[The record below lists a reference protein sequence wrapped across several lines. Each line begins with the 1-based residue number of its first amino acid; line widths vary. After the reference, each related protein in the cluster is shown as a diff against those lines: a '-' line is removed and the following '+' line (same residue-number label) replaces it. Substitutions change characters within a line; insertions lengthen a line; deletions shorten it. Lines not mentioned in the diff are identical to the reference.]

1 MYLRYIYLIFLCIE
15 FSWTEQS
22 LIINEFLASNYITN
36 PEMQD
41 FDDFS
46 DWVEIYN
53 RDSIDHYLTNYFLTD
68 DLDRPLKWKIP
79 DCTVIE
85 ANSYLLFWA
94 DGFNERPNVL
104 HTRPY
109 WPWDDFITRNYHTN
123 FKLSKEGE
131 EIGLFKAELAD
142 SLTYI
147 QKGDFWKYYDFGSY
161 PGVNWINLDYNDQ
174 DWSTGYAELGYGD
187 GDEATVVDFGPNNDE
202 KYITTY
208 FRKVINIDNIN
219 GLQSLRFKVLR
230 DDGVLVYLNENEI
243 IRDNLPEGQ
252 ISFQTQAT
260 STVSFSDEEQ
270 YYEWYIDAD
279 LIDEGENVIA
289 VEVHQSSGSSS
300 DKSFDL
306 ELIAYYFGG
315 VSLVDSLSYREQI
328 SDVSYGRNHQSEIWG
343 YYGQPT
349 PGYPNNTHQL
359 QIPFMSG
366 DVVSNLTSGI
376 YDEDQTI
383 TMTTNNSEGIIYY
396 TTDGSKPVL
405 TSNIYT
411 SPIFTGGNTIIKART
426 IEPNKLPGK
435 ISTFTY
441 LISSQNSIPTVSLI
455 VEPDFLWDDNIGI
468 YSNEYKQR
476 EIPITLHYI
485 KNGFN
490 TSFEIDAGARLGGL
504 NIWTKPQKPFTIYTR
519 NRFGEDAIYYQL
531 FENKPIAN
539 FSRIVLRNGGDD
551 WEETLIRDPMIES
564 IAEGMLD
571 CGYMA
576 YTPSSLYL
584 NGDYWGVYNIR
595 EKFDK
600 NYFTQNFNVNG
611 ENIDHLEYTQTQS
624 GVELLVVEGDL
635 IDYNS
640 MINILASY
648 NISNNDGWIL
658 IDSLLNVNS
667 FIDHLILTGYAA
679 NTSWEH
685 NREWWKEKRTGSK
698 WQWLIVDLDRG
709 FNYTNISRNLIDNLE
724 EDYELFSL
732 LLQNQVFKQKFAQ
745 RSAAHLN
752 NTFAPNRIEN
762 IVDSLSNL
770 ISIEIN
776 NHIEKW
782 SESGGIESYNEWV
795 NELQEIKEF
804 AIDRSNFVFEQIDEE
819 LNLYGTVNLNV
830 SVTPPN
836 SGEVLI
842 NDVNSKYQN
851 DGAKYFKD
859 IPIEFIALPNPGYE
873 FIGWE
878 GISDSSRISMSFS
891 NNSDLTALFQLSN
904 DIMLPDTLFENVN
917 LTNQSYVVSDDLVIN
932 NGVTLTISE
941 GTFVK
946 MPPEGN
952 IIVNGRLLI
961 NGTENNPVK
970 IINNNTL
977 TNDYRWG
984 AMCFNNASDTSKINN
999 LHLSGASRGED
1010 PTYQYGAISGK
1021 NANLIIKNTLI
1032 EDVLFPIYI
1041 DGGSIDLKNSE
1052 IYCEF
1057 TCDFINVKN
1066 GIANIDG
1073 NTFFGSNTIDT
1084 DAIDLDGVTNGL
1096 VKGNRIYNLIGFNSD
1111 GIDIGE
1117 MSSNIVIENN
1127 LIYNSGD
1134 KGVSVGQ
1141 GSTVVLKGNVI
1152 VGSKVGIAVK
1162 DNSTADVINNTFFR
1176 NDTSISAFE
1185 KNFGLGGGVIHVNNT
1200 LLYQRLGNPIYK
1212 DELSE
1217 INVKY
1222 SLSNTEI
1229 IIGQENILDDPN
1241 FLDVEN
1247 YNLELMPNSP
1257 CIDAGDPSLPLDDDG
1272 TISDIGGYY
1281 TYSELDYPFD
1291 IPQYLADHIKINELL
1306 AINSTTNQDE
1316 FGEFDDWVEIFNSSS
1331 ESMDLSNCFLSD
1343 DTANLTKWRFPDS
1356 ASIIMPGGHLLIW
1369 CDDNIE
1375 QGPLHANFKLSS
1387 SGEPLIFSTN
1397 DGFTI
1402 IDQITFGQQSSDLS
1416 YGRES
1421 DGSAEWTFSS
1431 PTPNASNGLLST
1443 NYDKIVLNDFELLNN
1458 YPNPFNPITNINY
1471 FLLEYSHV
1479 KLVIHDIIGRE
1490 IISLVNGFQSR
1501 GHKSVVWNGTNHL
1514 SQPVSAGMYLYTIQA
1529 KNYTQTKKMILLK

>member
-1 MYLRYIYLIFLCIE
+1 VHLRYIFLIFIFLKY
-15 FSWTEQS
+15 S
-22 LIINEFLASNYITN
+22 LAEHSIRINEFLASNYVTN
-36 PEMQD
+36 PEMHD

-53 RDSIDHYLTNYFLTD
+53 PDSIDHDLSNYFLTD
-68 DLDRPLKWKIP
+68 DLDSPLKWKIP
-79 DCTVIE
+79 DYTTIE

-109 WPWDDFITRNYHTN
+109 WPWDDFMTRNYHTN

-131 EIGLFKAELAD
+131 EIGLFKAEQAD
-142 SLTYI
+142 SLAFI
-147 QKGDFWKYYDFGSY
+147 QKGDSWKYYDSGSY
-161 PGVNWINLDYNDQ
+161 PGVNWINKDFNDS
-174 DWSTGYAELGYGD
+174 DWSTGYAEFGYGD
-187 GDEATVVDFGPNNDE
+187 GDEATVVDFGPDSDE

-208 FRKVINIDNIN
+208 FRKIINIDNIS
-219 GLQSLRFKVLR
+219 GLQSLKFKILR
-230 DDGVLVYLNENEI
+230 DDGVLIYLNGDEI
-243 IRDNLPEGQ
+243 IRDNMPEGQ
-252 ISFQTQAT
+252 ILFQTLAT
-260 STVSFSDEEQ
+260 SAVSFSDEEE
-270 YYEWYIDAD
+270 YYEWDIDAD

-289 VEVHQSSGSSS
+289 VEVHQSSSSSS
-300 DKSFDL
+300 DISFDL
-306 ELIAYYFGG
+306 ELKAYYFGG
-315 VSLVDSLSYREQI
+315 VSLVDSLYYEGQI
-328 SDVSYGRNHQSEIWG
+328 SDVSYGRDHQSEIWG

-349 PGYPNNTHQL
+349 PGHSNSTHQL
-359 QIPFMSG
+359 QFPLLSG
-366 DVVSNLTSGI
+366 DVFSNVTSGI
-376 YDEDQTI
+376 YNEAQTI
-383 TMTTNNSEGIIYY
+383 TLTANDPDGIIYY
-396 TTDGSKPVL
+396 TIDGSKPVL
-405 TSNIYT
+405 NSNIYT
-411 SPIFTGGNTIIKART
+411 DPFLIGSNTIIKTRT

-441 LISSQNSIPTVSLI
+441 LISSHNSIPIVSLI
-455 VEPDFLWDDNIGI
+455 VEPDFLWGDDIGI

-476 EIPITLHYI
+476 EVPVTLHYF
-485 KNGFN
+485 KNGVN

-519 NRFGEDAIYYQL
+519 DRFGEDAIYYQL
-531 FENKPIAN
+531 FKNKPIAN

-584 NGDYWGVYNIR
+584 NGDYWGIHNIR

-611 ENIDHLEYTQTQS
+611 DNIDHLEYTQTQS
-624 GVELLVVEGDL
+624 GVDLLVVEGDL
-635 IDYNS
+635 IDYNA
-640 MINILASY
+640 MINIISGN
-648 NISNNDGWIL
+648 NISDTDGWIL
-658 IDSLLNVNS
+658 IDSLINVNS
-667 FIDHLILTGYAA
+667 FIDHVFLTGYAA

-709 FNYTNISRNLIDNLE
+709 FNYSNIFRNLIDNLI

-732 LLQNQVFKQKFAQ
+732 LLENQVFKQKFAQ

-752 NTFAPNRIEN
+752 NTFAPMRIQN
-762 IVDSLSNL
+762 IVDSLSNV
-770 ISIEIN
+770 ISTEIT
-776 NHIEKW
+776 NHIERW
-782 SESGGIESYNEWV
+782 SESGGIESYNEWA

-804 AIDRSNFVFEQIDEE
+804 AMDRSNFVFEQIDEE
-819 LNLYGTVNLNV
+819 LNLNGTVNLNV
-830 SVTPPN
+830 SITPSN
-836 SGEVLI
+836 SGKVVI
-842 NDVNSKYQN
+842 NDVNSNYQS
-851 DGAKYFKD
+851 DEAKYFKD
-859 IPIEFIALPNPGYE
+859 IPMELVAIPNPGYE

-878 GISDSSRISMSFS
+878 GVSESSNVSMSFS

-904 DIMLPDTLFENVN
+904 DIILPDTLYEDVN
-917 LTNQSYVVSDDLVIN
+917 LTNQSYVVSNDLVIN

-941 GTFVK
+941 GAFIK

-961 NGTENNPVK
+961 NGTDYNPVT

-977 TNDYRWG
+977 TIDYRWG
-984 AMCFNNASDTSKINN
+984 AICFNNASDTSKINN
-999 LHLSGASRGED
+999 LHLSGASRGVD

-1021 NANLIIKNTLI
+1021 DANLTIKNTLI
-1032 EDVLFPIYI
+1032 EDVLFPVYI
-1041 DGGSIDLKNSE
+1041 NGGSIDLRDSE

-1057 TCDFINVKN
+1057 TCDFVNVKN
-1066 GIANIDG
+1066 GNANIDG
-1073 NTFFGSNTIDT
+1073 NTFFGSNAIDT

-1096 VKGNRIYNLIGFNSD
+1096 IKGNKIYNFIGFNSD

-1117 MSSNIVIENN
+1117 MSSNILIEDN

-1141 GSTVVLKGNVI
+1141 GSTVVLKANLI
-1152 VGSKVGIAVK
+1152 VGSKVGVAVK

-1185 KNFGLGGGVIHVNNT
+1185 KNSGLGGGVIHVNNT

-1217 INVKY
+1217 IYVKY
-1222 SLSNTEI
+1222 SLSNTDI
-1229 IIGQENILDDPN
+1229 ISGQGNILDDPQ
-1241 FLDVEN
+1241 FSDIEN

-1257 CIDAGDPSLPLDDDG
+1257 CIDAGDPSLPLDVDG

-1281 TYSELDYPFD
+1281 TYNALDYPFD

-1343 DTANLTKWRFPDS
+1343 DTTNLTKWRFPDS
-1356 ASIIMPGGHLLIW
+1356 ANTILPGGHVLIW
-1369 CDDNIE
+1369 CDDNIG

-1387 SGEPLIFSTN
+1387 SGESLIFSTN
-1397 DGFTI
+1397 NGFTI

-1421 DGSAEWTFSS
+1421 DGYTEWTFSS
-1431 PTPNASNGLLST
+1431 PSPNSSNGLLST
-1443 NYDKIVLNDFELLNN
+1443 NYDKTVLNHYELLYN
-1458 YPNPFNPITNINY
+1458 YPNPFNPATNINY
-1471 FLLEYSHV
+1471 FLPEYSHV
-1479 KLVIHDIIGRE
+1479 KLVIHDIMGRE
-1490 IISLVNGFQSR
+1490 IISLVNGFQES
-1501 GHKSVVWNGTNHL
+1501 GYKTVVWNGTNHL
-1514 SQPVSAGMYLYTIQA
+1514 SQPVSAGMYFYTIHN
-1529 KNYTQTKKMILLK
+1529 KNYTLTKKMLLLK